1 MSHLIVVAFDDP
13 DQAGQVRETLAKGE
27 HGGYISLD
35 DSAVLVKDAE
45 GKVHIKNE
53 LDRGV
58 KIGAVGGGLL
68 GLLIGAIFFPLGAML
83 MGALGGAVVG
93 SLLDMGVS
101 KSFVKEVSE
110 ALNPNSSA
118 IFLIVR
124 DASPDYAIAAMRQF
138 NGRIIQT
145 TLDESAEENLRDA
158 LKK

>member
-1 MSHLIVVAFDDP
+1 MSHLIVIAFDDP
-13 DQAGQVRETLAKGE
+13 DQASQVRETLAIGE
-27 HGGYISLD
+27 HGGYVSLD
-35 DSAVLVKDAE
+35 DSAVVVKDAE
-45 GKVHIKNE
+45 GKVHVKNE

-58 KIGAVGGGLL
+58 KIGAIGGGLL
-68 GLLIGAIFFPLGAML
+68 GLLIGAIFLPLGAML

-110 ALNPNSSA
+110 SLGPNSSA

-124 DASPDYAIAAMRQF
+124 DANPDYAIAAMRQF
-138 NGRIIQT
+138 NGKIIQT

>member
-1 MSHLIVVAFDDP
+1 MANLIVIAFDDP
-13 DQAGQVRETLAKGE
+13 DQAGQVRESLAKGE

-35 DSAVLVKDAE
+35 DSAVVVKDAD

-68 GLLIGAIFFPLGAML
+68 GLLVGAIFFPLGAML

-101 KSFVKEVSE
+101 KNFVKEVSE
-110 ALNPNSSA
+110 SLGPNSSA

-124 DASPDYAIAAMRQF
+124 DANPDYAIAAMRQF
-138 NGRIIQT
+138 NGKIIQT